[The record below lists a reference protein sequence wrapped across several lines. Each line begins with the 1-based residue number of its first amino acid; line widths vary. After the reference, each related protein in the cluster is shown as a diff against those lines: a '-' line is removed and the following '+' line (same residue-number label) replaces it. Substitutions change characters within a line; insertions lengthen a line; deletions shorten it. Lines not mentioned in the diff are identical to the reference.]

1 MKLKVSVF
9 LLGFIVLGN
18 AQDTFEIG
26 KIIDSIK
33 ISESTKETF
42 ALYLPQSFNHTQP
55 SSVVY
60 IFDPAARGKVGIK
73 PFIKASERYNYILV
87 CSNNT
92 RNGPYERN
100 FDITDRLFDF
110 TFSNFQIRENQ
121 VFLAGFSGGSRLAS
135 TIAVLTN
142 KIAGVVACGAGFSS
156 NPNHVPSTQKFSYA
170 AICGNEDMNYVE
182 MIKTKRYLQ
191 NFNFTQTLITYNG
204 NHSWPHEEEI
214 LKAFDWLEIQAYK
227 KGKKTKTDE
236 QIYKSYQS
244 NYAVA
249 VEAEKNERRLQTI
262 ENYQRLLD
270 TYQSFYDLDSI
281 KTKLKNL
288 KKDKLYIKTIN
299 SLSKVL
305 EEEIKQTDKFNLR
318 FSEDYKNPKKVN
330 FSWWERE
337 LGKLRKLENS
347 KDSEIQKMGMR
358 MRYKIFARAYEKSSP
373 NLNQVNR
380 LEKQF
385 CDTIRKMVYPEFDK
399 KWLR

>member
-9 LLGFIVLGN
+9 LLGFIALGN
-18 AQDTFEIG
+18 AQEAFEIG
-26 KIIDSIK
+26 KIIDSVK

-42 ALYLPQSFNHTQP
+42 ALYLPLSFDHTQ
-55 SSVVY
+55 SSSIVY

-73 PFIKASERYNYILV
+73 PFIEASEKYNYILV
-87 CSNNT
+87 CSNNN
-92 RNGPYERN
+92 RNGSYERN

-110 TFSNFQIRENQ
+110 VFSNFKIRENQ
-121 VFLAGFSGGSRLAS
+121 IFLAGFSGGSRLAS
-135 TIAVLTN
+135 AIATLTN
-142 KIAGVVACGAGFSS
+142 KIEGVIACGAGFSN
-156 NPNHVPSTQKFSYA
+156 NPGHVPSTQKFSYA
-170 AICGNEDMNYVE
+170 AICGNEDMNYLE
-182 MIKTKRYLQ
+182 LINTKRYLQ
-191 NFNFTQTLITYNG
+191 RLNFKNTLITYNG
-204 NHSWPHEEEI
+204 NHRWPPEKEI

-227 KGKKTKTDE
+227 KGKKVKTEE
-236 QIYKSYQS
+236 QIYESYQY
-244 NYAVA
+244 NYKIAL
-249 VEAEKNERRLQTI
+249 EAEKHERRLQAI
-262 ENYQRLLD
+262 ENYERILA

-281 KTKLKNL
+281 KTKLKSL

-318 FSEDYKNPKKVN
+318 FSEDYKTPKKVN

-358 MRYKIFARAYEKSSP
+358 MRYKIFAQAYEKSDPSI
-373 NLNQVNR
+373 NKTNE

-385 CDTIRKMVYPEFDK
+385 CNRICKMIYPEFYK
-399 KWLR
+399 K